1 MRCPLRGIALR
12 QNLMMSNPGAPPPPR
27 RHKNLQLDRQ
37 LCFAMYSATHAMTRS
52 YKRAL
57 AGVGLTYPQYLVM
70 LVLWEHDGI
79 GISEIANTLD
89 LDAPSVTP
97 VVQRLEAAGFVK
109 RSRVPG
115 DDRMLSLKVQPKGW
129 GIQQQVA
136 DIQKEM
142 ACRTGLEGAEFDRL
156 KASLLE
162 VSERLNQALD
172 IID

>member
-1 MRCPLRGIALR
+1 
-12 QNLMMSNPGAPPPPR
+12 MSNPNAPPLVR
-27 RHKNLQLDRQ
+27 YHKNLQLHRQ
-37 LCFAMYSATHAMTRS
+37 LCFALYSATHAMTRS

-57 AGVGLTYPQYLVM
+57 AAVGLTYPQYLVM

-89 LDAPSVTP
+89 LDTPSVTP
-97 VVQRLEAAGFVK
+97 VLQRLEAAGFVK
-109 RSRVPG
+109 RSRVPH
-115 DDRMLSLKVQPKGW
+115 DDRMSSMTVLPKGW

-142 ACRTGLEGAEFDRL
+142 ACRTGLKSAEFDRL

-162 VSERLNQALD
+162 VSARLNHALD
-172 IID
+172 ALD

>member
-1 MRCPLRGIALR
+1 
-12 QNLMMSNPGAPPPPR
+12 MSNPNAPSLVR
-27 RHKNLQLDRQ
+27 HHKNLQLDRQ
-37 LCFAMYSATHAMTRS
+37 LCFALYSATHAMTRS

-57 AGVGLTYPQYLVM
+57 AAVGLTYPQYLVM

-89 LDAPSVTP
+89 LDTPSVTP

-109 RSRVPG
+109 RSRVPH
-115 DDRMLSLKVQPKGW
+115 DDRMSSMKVLPKGW

-142 ACRTGLEGAEFDRL
+142 ACRTGLKGTEFDRL

-162 VSERLNQALD
+162 VSARLNHALD
-172 IID
+172 ALE